1 MDNYILERLR
11 ADANHAIAI
20 ADQQKVLQH
29 QGLKGRFRELVINN
43 LLAPWLPPYCACG
56 TGMIIQGASNV
67 VRESS
72 QDDII
77 VYDRSLTPPVL
88 ASLQAPEGIYLYNS
102 VLIRMEVKSTV
113 SLNDARD
120 FVRSSKELSELLV
133 TVRDGCPERRFIG
146 AINTFV
152 AFGTDLTNGDPDS
165 ELRRFINGMEGEG
178 LDPLSGIV
186 SAICIVGRGY
196 WKIGEINGQR
206 VWHRLDSQ
214 IPADHLVYLVSVAS
228 STCFEMHTV
237 RTGGDPKLSLESGIG
252 QYVPMSY
259 SVAWPVN

>member
-11 ADANHAIAI
+11 ADANHAMAI

-56 TGMIIQGASNV
+56 TGMIIQGGSNV

-77 VYDRSLTPPVL
+77 VYDCSLTPPVL
-88 ASLQAPEGIYLYNS
+88 ASSQAPEGIYLYNS

-113 SLNDARD
+113 SLNAARD
-120 FVRSSKELSELLV
+120 FARSSKELSQLLL
-133 TVRDGCPERRFIG
+133 TVEDGCPKGRFLG

-152 AFGTDLTNGDPDS
+152 AFATDLTNDDPDS
-165 ELRRFINGMEGEG
+165 ELRRFIQAMEEEG
-178 LDPLSGIV
+178 VDPLSGIV

-196 WKIGEINGQR
+196 WKIGEESGQR
-206 VWHRLDSQ
+206 VWHRLNSQ
-214 IPADHLVYLVSVAS
+214 IPADHLVWLVGVAS
-228 STCFEMHTV
+228 NTCFKMHSI
-237 RTGGDPKLSLESGIG
+237 RIGGNPQLSLESGIG
-252 QYVPMSY
+252 QYLGL
-259 SVAWPVN
+259 